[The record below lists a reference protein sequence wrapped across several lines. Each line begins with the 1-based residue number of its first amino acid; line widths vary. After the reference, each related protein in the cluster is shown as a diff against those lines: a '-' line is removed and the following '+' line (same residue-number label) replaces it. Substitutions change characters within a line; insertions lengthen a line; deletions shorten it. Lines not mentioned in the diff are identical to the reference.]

1 MFNILHFSNFSDLS
15 YVSDNTTMQFGGL
28 ISTSNTYEDSEVTV
42 NTDTSVIWT
51 MGIECLRES
60 TNNETSL
67 FCHQ

>member
-1 MFNILHFSNFSDLS
+1 MICFP

-51 MGIECLRES
+51 MGIE
-60 TNNETSL
+60 SL
-67 FCHQ
+67 KDNVNDEAS